1 MDEAGQA
8 HGAAAPDWDNG
19 DLSREERSVLLR
31 VFGIDARVTPLSAVA
46 VEFIR
51 TRRRIRINQ
60 ERGQRARAGSVG
72 DSAGD
77 SAGDADAR
85 ADRETV
91 E

>member
-8 HGAAAPDWDNG
+8 HGAATPDWDNG

-60 ERGQRARAGSVG
+60 ERGQRARV

-91 E
+91 D

>member
-1 MDEAGQA
+1 MNEAGQA
-8 HGAAAPDWDNG
+8 DGAAAPGWDNG

-60 ERGQRARAGSVG
+60 ERSQRARA
-72 DSAGD
+72 DST
-77 SAGDADAR
+77 GDADER
-85 ADRETV
+85 AHRETV
-91 E
+91 D